1 MVNRG
6 ARTTLFG
13 VLLLAILII
22 GSGIAVNGEQLLQTD
37 YYLIAIGTIDTP
49 IESLIQ
55 TAQGNGFS
63 VAGSYGGEYLGG
75 YPLTEE
81 AEEALQAMPSLLYVD
96 ESWFLLRVTGEDFDY
111 TVRPSGEG
119 YELVLVPH
127 KDLPQAETIYSVIS
141 SLQEMGIVD
150 SVDMELPESYAKEF
164 EKGPLP
170 PEGVAIDSSLY
181 GLSVAADWFAE
192 ALRLGIDRVGLRVEV
207 VAEKLPGGTIPEELT
222 PFIES
227 ESEGLAKFLLPIWQ
241 LTELARSS
249 SIGYVRL
256 PYRPQPSVP

>member
-6 ARTTLFG
+6 ERTTVFG
-13 VLLLAILII
+13 VLLLTILII
-22 GSGIAVNGEQLLQTD
+22 GSGMAVSGTQLLQTD

-55 TAQGNGFS
+55 TAQANGFS
-63 VAGSYGGEYLGG
+63 VAGSYGGEPLGG
-75 YPLTEE
+75 DPLTEE
-81 AEEALQAMPSLLYVD
+81 PEEALQAMPLLLYVD

-111 TVRPSGEG
+111 TVRPTGEG
-119 YELVLVPH
+119 YELVLIPH
-127 KDLPQAETIYSVIS
+127 KDLPFEETVGMVLSD
-141 SLQEMGIVD
+141 LQEMGIVG
-150 SVDMELPESYAKEF
+150 SVDMELPEQYAKES

-170 PEGVAIDSSLY
+170 PPGVAIDSALY

-192 ALRLGIDRVGLRVEV
+192 ASRLGIDRVGLRVEV
-207 VAEKLPGGTIPEELT
+207 VAEKLPGGTIPEAFI

-227 ESEGLAKFLLPIWQ
+227 ESEGLAKLLLPIWQ

-249 SIGYVRL
+249 SIGYVRQ

>member
-1 MVNRG
+1 MAVSG
-6 ARTTLFG
+6 TQ
-13 VLLLAILII
+13 LI
-22 GSGIAVNGEQLLQTD
+22 QTD
-37 YYLIAIGTIDTP
+37 YYLISIGTIDTP

-55 TAQGNGFS
+55 TAQGKGFS
-63 VAGSYGGEYLGG
+63 VAGSYGGEPLGG
-75 YPLTEE
+75 DPLTEDP
-81 AEEALQAMPSLLYVD
+81 EEALQAVPSLLYVD

-111 TVRPSGEG
+111 TVRPAVEG

-127 KDLPQAETIYSVIS
+127 KDLPQAETIYSIIS
-141 SLQEMGIVD
+141 SLQGMGIVG
-150 SVDMELPESYAKEF
+150 SEVDMGLPEQYAKES

-181 GLSVAADWFAE
+181 GLSVAANWFAE
-192 ALRLGIDRVGLRVEV
+192 ASRLGIDRVGLRVEV
-207 VAEKLPGGTIPEELT
+207 VAEKLPGGAIPEAFI

-227 ESEGLAKFLLPIWQ
+227 ESGELAKLLLPIWQ

-249 SIGYVRL
+249 SIGYVRG

>member
-6 ARTTLFG
+6 ERTTLFA
-13 VLLLAILII
+13 VLFLAILVI
-22 GSGIAVNGEQLLQTD
+22 GSGIAVSGEQLMQTD
-37 YYLIAIGTIDTP
+37 YYLISIGTIDTP

-55 TAQGNGFS
+55 TGQEKGFS
-63 VAGSYGGEYLGG
+63 VAGSYAGV
-75 YPLTEE
+75 PLTEDP
-81 AEEALQAMPSLLYVD
+81 EEALQTAPSLLYVD

-111 TVRPSGEG
+111 TVRPAGEG

-127 KDLPQAETIYSVIS
+127 RDLPQAETIYAIIS

-150 SVDMELPESYAKEF
+150 SVDMELPRQYAKES

-170 PEGVAIDSSLY
+170 PEGVAIDSALY

-192 ALRLGIDRVGLRVEV
+192 ASRLGIDRVGLRIEV
-207 VAEKLPGGTIPEELT
+207 VAEKLPGGTIPEAFA

-227 ESEGLAKFLLPIWQ
+227 ESEGLAKLLLPIWQ

-256 PYRPQPSVP
+256 PYRPQPSIP

>member
-6 ARTTLFG
+6 EKTAVFG
-13 VLLLAILII
+13 VLLLAILLI
-22 GSGIAVNGEQLLQTD
+22 GSGMAVSGAQLMQTN
-37 YYLIAIGTIDTP
+37 YYLVSIGTIDVP

-55 TAQGNGFS
+55 TGQGQGFS
-63 VAGSYGGEYLGG
+63 VVGFYGGE
-75 YPLTEE
+75 PLTEDT
-81 AEEALQAMPSLLYVD
+81 EEALQAMPSLLYVD
-96 ESWFLLRVTGEDFDY
+96 ESWFLLRVTGEDLDY
-111 TVRPSGEG
+111 TVRPTGEG

-141 SLQEMGIVD
+141 SLQGMGIVG
-150 SVDMELPESYAKEF
+150 SVDMELTAQFVKES
-164 EKGPLP
+164 EKGPRT

-192 ALRLGIDRVGLRVEV
+192 ASRLGIERVGLRVEV
-207 VAEKLPGGTIPEELT
+207 VAEKLPGGTIPEVFT

-227 ESEGLAKFLLPIWQ
+227 ESGELAKLLLPIWQ

-249 SIGYVRL
+249 SIGYVRA

>member
-6 ARTTLFG
+6 ERTTVFG
-13 VLLLAILII
+13 VLLLTILII
-22 GSGIAVNGEQLLQTD
+22 GSGMAVSGTQLLQTD

-55 TAQGNGFS
+55 TAQGKGFS
-63 VAGSYGGEYLGG
+63 VAGSYVGV
-75 YPLTEE
+75 PLTEDP
-81 AEEALQAMPSLLYVD
+81 EEALQTVPSLLYVD
-96 ESWFLLRVTGEDFDY
+96 ENWFLLRVTGEDFDY
-111 TVRPSGEG
+111 TVRPTGEG

-141 SLQEMGIVD
+141 SLQGMGIVG
-150 SVDMELPESYAKEF
+150 SVDMELPESYAKES

-170 PEGVAIDSSLY
+170 PPGVAIDSSLD

-192 ALRLGIDRVGLRVEV
+192 ASRLGIDRVGLRVAV
-207 VAEKLPGGTIPEELT
+207 VAEKLPGGTIPEAFI

-227 ESEGLAKFLLPIWQ
+227 ESGDLIKLLLPIWQ

-249 SIGYVRL
+249 SIGYVRP
-256 PYRPQPSVP
+256 PYRPQPSIP

>member
-6 ARTTLFG
+6 ERTTLFG
-13 VLLLAILII
+13 VLLLAILVI
-22 GSGIAVNGEQLLQTD
+22 GSGMAVSGEQLLQTD

-55 TAQGNGFS
+55 TAQGKSFS
-63 VAGSYGGEYLGG
+63 IAGSYGGEPLGG
-75 YPLTEE
+75 D
-81 AEEALQAMPSLLYVD
+81 AEEALQAMPALLYVD

-111 TVRPSGEG
+111 TVRPTGEG

-127 KDLPQAETIYSVIS
+127 KDLPQAETIYSAIS
-141 SLQEMGIVD
+141 SLQEMGILD
-150 SVDMELPESYAKEF
+150 SVDMEITAQYAQEF

-170 PEGVAIDSSLY
+170 PEGVAIDSALY
-181 GLSVAADWFAE
+181 GLSVAVDWFAE
-192 ALRLGIDRVGLRVEV
+192 ASRLGIDRVGLRVEV
-207 VAEKLPGGTIPEELT
+207 VAEKLPEGTIPEAFT

-227 ESEGLAKFLLPIWQ
+227 ESGDLAKLLLPIWQ

-249 SIGYVRL
+249 SIGNVRA
-256 PYRPQPSVP
+256 PYHPQPSIP